1 LEVGV
6 GAIEW
11 DIEVE
16 QGATFELPI
25 DCVTAEGEVRD
36 LTGYT
41 GVMQIRSSRSTLG
54 TLLATATVT
63 ITADTGR
70 VVASIAD
77 TVTAAYDW
85 HAGVY
90 DLFITN
96 GSRTDKLA
104 TGNAKLIRAVTD

>member
-1 LEVGV
+1 V

-25 DCVTAEGEVRD
+25 DCVDADGNTRD

-41 GVMQIRSSRSTLG
+41 GAMQIRSSRSILG

-63 ITADTGR
+63 ITAATGR
-70 VVASIAD
+70 VVASIDDD
-77 TVTAAYDW
+77 TTAAYDW
-85 HAGVY
+85 HAGLY
-90 DLFITN
+90 DLYITN

-104 TGNAKLIRAVTD
+104 TGNAKLIRAVTA

>member
-1 LEVGV
+1 M

-16 QGATFELPI
+16 QRATFELPI
-25 DCVTAEGEVRD
+25 DCVDASGAVRD

-41 GVMQIRSSRSTLG
+41 GEMQIRSSRSTAG
-54 TLLATATVT
+54 TLLGTATVA

-70 VVASIAD
+70 VVASIDDD
-77 TVTAAYDW
+77 TTAGYDW

-104 TGNAKLIRAVTD
+104 TGNAKLIRAITD